1 MDIKKIISEMTVEEK
16 ASLCSGLTAWETK
29 PIERLGVP
37 SIMMTDGPHGLRK
50 QDKQQDH
57 LGLFASMPAT
67 CFPAA
72 CATAS
77 SFDEELIG
85 EMGKAIAVECINED
99 VSIVL
104 GPGTNIKRS
113 PLCGRNFEYFSEDP
127 HLSAKMSKAH
137 INGVQGLG
145 VGTSLKHY
153 VANEQETLRM
163 SISSEVDERTL
174 REIYLAAFE
183 EPVKEAQ
190 PTTVMCSYNRVNGEF
205 ASQHEYILTKILR
218 DEWGFKGYVVSDW
231 GAVVDR
237 VKGLAAGLDL
247 QMPATGGRHDAM
259 LVEAVKK
266 GELSE
271 ALLDKAVERI
281 LKVTFDTVITE
292 EMKQK
297 HPRDFEKHNELARKI
312 AGECIVLL
320 KNEKEVLP
328 LGMEKKI
335 AFVGE
340 FFEKPRFQGGGS
352 SHINAYK
359 ITSAKEEM
367 GIFANASY
375 AKGFNIDSDETDE
388 TLLAEAVKLA
398 KEKDVCVVFAGLPDR
413 HESEGYDRKHLSLP
427 KNQNEL
433 IAKLCEAQPNTVV
446 VLHNGSPVEMPWVND
461 VQGIVEAY
469 LGGQAT
475 GAAVMDVL
483 SGTVNPSG
491 KLAETFPLKL
501 ADNPAH
507 LSFPGN
513 RDKVEY
519 KEGVFV
525 GYRYYDKKEMPV
537 LFPFG
542 FGLSYTTFEYSGLE
556 VDKEN
561 VVDTDVVKVKV
572 KIKNTGKVAG
582 KEIVQLYVKPLS
594 SREMRP
600 LKELKGFKK
609 VELAPGEEK
618 TVEFELG
625 KRSFAFYDVE
635 QNDWRVE
642 AGEYKIK
649 VGASSRDLRLAKKI
663 SVTPSV
669 PYKRPITLNTPVAE
683 VMEDPKGAAFVQKLR
698 ENSPM
703 AKRAEQN
710 PDQPN
715 PMAEMFAAI
724 IKEMPIRAMGMFSGA
739 AITQEM
745 LDEAMK

>member
-1 MDIKKIISEMTVEEK
+1 MDIKKIVSQMTVEEK

-57 LGLFASMPAT
+57 LGIFASIPAT

-137 INGVQGLG
+137 ISGVQGLG

-205 ASQHEYILTKILR
+205 ASQNEYILTKILR
-218 DEWGFKGYVVSDW
+218 DEWGFHGYVVSDW

-237 VKGLAAGLDL
+237 VKGLVAGLDL
-247 QMPATGGRHDAM
+247 QMPATGGVHDAM
-259 LVEAVKK
+259 IVEAVKK
-266 GELSE
+266 GELDE
-271 ALLDKAVERI
+271 AVLDKAVERI
-281 LKVTFDTVITE
+281 LKVTFDTIITD

-297 HPRDFEKHNELARKI
+297 HPRDFDKHNALARKI

-320 KNEKEVLP
+320 KNDKDLLP
-328 LGMEKKI
+328 LSKEKKI

-367 GIFANASY
+367 GIFKNAGY
-375 AKGFNIDSDETDE
+375 AKGFNIDSDETDDG
-388 TLLAEAVKLA
+388 LLAEALKLA
-398 KEKDVCVVFAGLPDR
+398 KENEVCVVFAGLPDR
-413 HESEGYDRKHLSLP
+413 HESEGYDRKHLRLP

-433 IAKLCEAQPNTVV
+433 IAKICEAQPNTVV

-461 VQGIVEAY
+461 VGGIVEAY

-483 SGTVNPSG
+483 SGAVNPSG

-501 ADNPAH
+501 ADNPSH
-507 LSFPGN
+507 LNFPGN

-525 GYRYYDKKEMPV
+525 GYRYFDKKEMPV

-542 FGLSYTTFEYSGLE
+542 FGLSYTSFEYSGLE
-556 VDKEN
+556 VDKES
-561 VVDTDVVKVKV
+561 VVDTDTVNVKV

-582 KEIVQLYVKPLS
+582 KEVVQLYVKPLS

-618 TVEFELG
+618 TVEFELN
-625 KRSFAFYDVE
+625 KRSFAFYDVDIK
-635 QNDWRVE
+635 DWRVE
-642 AGEYKIK
+642 AGDYKIK

-663 SVTPSV
+663 SVTPLV
-669 PYKRPITLNTPVAE
+669 PYRRPITLNSPVAE
-683 VMEDPKGAAFVQKLR
+683 VMEDPKGAAFIQKLR

-703 AKRAEQN
+703 ARRMEQN
-710 PDQPN
+710 KDQPN